1 MLRRITDG
9 ISKVNTENMAG
20 VEKQPAMFGKKDCP
34 ICGGVGY
41 VRRNRAIDDPEF
53 GKLELCECSRDKA
66 RQLAMQRLEQV
77 SNLGAFQ
84 NLTFESFKLS
94 GRTGTTDPN
103 KTLEVA
109 YNSARNFAEHLN
121 GWLLLQGGY
130 GTGKTHLAAA
140 VANFVLSLNLP
151 VLFLTVPDLL
161 DWLRA
166 TYEAGEDE
174 SYSERFEEIRNVH
187 LLVLDDLGTQN
198 ATPWAC
204 EKLYQIINHRY
215 SLKLPT
221 LVTTNQDLN
230 EIDPRIASRLQDREL
245 VSKVQINASDYRNP
259 VGEATPSPISM
270 LAAVSDHRTFDQ
282 FGERRGEK
290 LKPDEQRTLEQA
302 FYAAQKFAEKPQGW
316 LVLMGSYGT
325 GKTHLAAAI
334 GHYRAALGNEPIFT
348 VVPDLLDHL
357 RATFSPNSSASYDHV
372 FNQVRSADLLILD
385 DLGTQSATPWA
396 REKLYQ
402 ILNYRYETRLP
413 TVITTAS
420 TLDEIDPRIRSR
432 MLDERVCQICIIIV
446 PPYQAGKDKA
456 KKKA

>member
-1 MLRRITDG
+1 
-9 ISKVNTENMAG
+9 MAD
-20 VEKQPAMFGKKDCP
+20 VEDQSNMFGKKDCP
-34 ICGGVGY
+34 LCGGVGY
-41 VRRNRAIDDPEF
+41 VRRERAIDDPEF

-84 NLTFESFKLS
+84 HLTFESFKLS
-94 GRTGTTDPN
+94 GRSGSHDPN

-109 YNSARNFAEHLN
+109 YNSARNYAEHLN

-140 VANFVLSLNLP
+140 VANFVLSLGFP

-166 TYEAGEDE
+166 TYDASEDE
-174 SYSERFEEIRNVH
+174 SYSERFEEIRSVR

-259 VGEATPSPISM
+259 VVEATPSPISM

-282 FGERRGEK
+282 FNERRAEK

-302 FYAAQKFAEKPQGW
+302 FYATQKYAEKPLGW

-432 MLDERVCQICIIIV
+432 MLDERVCQIYYIIV
-446 PPYQAGKDKA
+446 PPYKAGKDQA
-456 KKKA
+456 KKKT